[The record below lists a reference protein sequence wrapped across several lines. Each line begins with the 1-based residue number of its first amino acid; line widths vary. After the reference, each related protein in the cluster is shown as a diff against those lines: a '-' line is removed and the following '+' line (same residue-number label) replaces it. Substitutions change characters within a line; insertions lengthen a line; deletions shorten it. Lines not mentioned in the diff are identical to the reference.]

1 MKRCISG
8 SNTTG
13 SLQCCSCSTAC
24 IPARSASVRHQCSSS
39 LQIHRTSRCDHVT
52 SLLKELHWLP
62 VPERIEFKLCALLY
76 KCLSTR
82 QQDGVPHWQFT
93 ASDGRQV
100 TRTPAVVLI
109 VNVSRPGDT
118 SCDTGWQPPGH
129 ETLYQTSSQ
138 QCQLSDHSALLWR
151 LICSPEL
158 FDIDNTRDTFDFVT
172 CFCSALRFHHAN
184 LMMTLIVVHS
194 YWMVNV
200 GVVDAV
206 HCSVQCSS
214 VRS

>member
-109 VNVSRPGDT
+109 VNVSHPADT
-118 SCDTGWQPPGH
+118 PCDIGV
-129 ETLYQTSSQ
+129 TS
-138 QCQLSDHSALLWR
+138 DRAFPVATARAWNAL
-151 LICSPEL
+151 P
-158 FDIDNTRDTFDFVT
+158 DFVT
-172 CFCSALRFHHAN
+172 AAPTVSSFCTVMNTYLFFRAFWHWQHTWYFWLCNVF
-184 LMMTLIVVHS
+184 LTTCTL
-194 YWMVNV
+194 
-200 GVVDAV
+200 
-206 HCSVQCSS
+206 
-214 VRS
+214 